1 MSIMQPCQF
10 AYQSEGLNRF
20 GLHKNETMK
29 YVPKIQFVIEFEARG
44 KKGIK
49 WSERR
54 WKEGI
59 V

>member
-1 MSIMQPCQF
+1 MQPCQF